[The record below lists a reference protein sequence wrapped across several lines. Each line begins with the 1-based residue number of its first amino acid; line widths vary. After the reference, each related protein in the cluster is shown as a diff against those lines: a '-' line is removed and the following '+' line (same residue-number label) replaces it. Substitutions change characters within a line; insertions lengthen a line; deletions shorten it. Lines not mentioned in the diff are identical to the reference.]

1 MQLFIIIIYSHN
13 GNIMIDKDGHV
24 IHIDFGFVF
33 GLAPGKAFSMEKA
46 PWKLNKELASVMG
59 GHSSALFED
68 YRKRCIQALTIAR
81 RHARE
86 VTILM
91 EIMQYHSN
99 YPAFRYN
106 KQAIGDFRARLFLEY
121 ADQDVSKIVDRLL
134 GQ

>member
-1 MQLFIIIIYSHN
+1 MV
-13 GNIMIDKDGHV
+13 DKDGHI

-59 GHSSALFED
+59 GKTSTIFED
-68 YRKRCIQALTIAR
+68 YRKRCIQALTVAR

-86 VTILM
+86 VTVLM
-91 EIMQYHSN
+91 EVMQAHSN
-99 YPAFRYN
+99 YPAFKYN
-106 KQAIGDFRARLFLEY
+106 GNAIKDFRSRLFLEY
-121 ADQDVSKIVDRLL
+121 PDQDVPKIVDRLL